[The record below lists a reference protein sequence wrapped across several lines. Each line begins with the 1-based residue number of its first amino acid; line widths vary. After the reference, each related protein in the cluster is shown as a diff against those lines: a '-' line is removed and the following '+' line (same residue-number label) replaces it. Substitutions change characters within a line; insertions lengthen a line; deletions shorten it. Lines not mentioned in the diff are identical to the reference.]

1 MGCVQLRSVKNI
13 LGKSIRGT
21 WNKFTV
27 DTLKLN
33 QVSMMSVNVMKIV
46 IDVPDGVTEE
56 EIKVLIQNY
65 LKKKKKFEEFYE
77 LVEDV
82 DWDEL
87 KKEAE
92 NFRKSFKFRE
102 STC

>member
-1 MGCVQLRSVKNI
+1 
-13 LGKSIRGT
+13 
-21 WNKFTV
+21 
-27 DTLKLN
+27 
-33 QVSMMSVNVMKIV
+33 MKIV
-46 IDVPDGVTEE
+46 IDVPEGVTEE
-56 EIKVLIQNY
+56 EIKELIRNY
-65 LKKKKKFEEFYE
+65 LKKKKKFEEFYK

-92 NFRKSFKFRE
+92 GFRKSFKFRE

>member
-1 MGCVQLRSVKNI
+1 
-13 LGKSIRGT
+13 
-21 WNKFTV
+21 
-27 DTLKLN
+27 
-33 QVSMMSVNVMKIV
+33 MKIV

-56 EIKVLIQNY
+56 EIKELIRNY
-65 LKKKKKFEEFYE
+65 LKKKKKYEEFYK

-92 NFRKSFKFRE
+92 SFRKSFKFRE

>member
-1 MGCVQLRSVKNI
+1 M
-13 LGKSIRGT
+13 
-21 WNKFTV
+21 

>member
-1 MGCVQLRSVKNI
+1 
-13 LGKSIRGT
+13 
-21 WNKFTV
+21 
-27 DTLKLN
+27 
-33 QVSMMSVNVMKIV
+33 MSVNWMKIV

-56 EIKVLIQNY
+56 EIKELIKNY

-77 LVEDV
+77 LVEDT
-82 DWDEL
+82 DWNEL

-92 NFRKSFKFRE
+92 SFRKTFKFRE